1 MALQATACIENSI
14 TLYSTHPLKLLCREG
29 DVIAVYDGRPN
40 GELFLATGTVED
52 QNPADSLFMTA
63 ELVKADRM
71 YTAKKSIV
79 ENLGFSTS
87 EVILQTSVSEKSSP
101 LNPWSNS
108 TVSLRQ
114 TFCP

>member
-1 MALQATACIENSI
+1 MSCIF
-14 TLYSTHPLKLLCREG
+14 REG
-29 DVIAVYDGRPN
+29 DVVAVYDGRSN

-79 ENLGFSTS
+79 ESIGFSTS
-87 EVILQTSVSEKSSP
+87 EVLPFDRLVNPSELKLQA
-101 LNPWSNS
+101 W
-108 TVSLRQ
+108 TVPD
-114 TFCP
+114 C